1 VDGKLVQSG
10 EIFKLMER
18 LQAIQENEKESRKE
32 WTLNILSFTRKI
44 IATIKISSF
53 ENRITIR

>member
-32 WTLNILSFTRKI
+32 WTLNILSFT
-44 IATIKISSF
+44 
-53 ENRITIR
+53 